1 MASKRWTHAGQQ
13 GAVMVEMALTLGIF
27 LVVLLALFE
36 FSLLM
41 FTWSKAVEATRAGS
55 RLAVVSTPVVSLASV
70 DCSVTQRVEVTC
82 DNTDC
87 GVVAARMRGLLPQ
100 LDPGQ
105 IHVAY
110 ACSDTGYA
118 LSPDELHVYDVTVS
132 IEGFQTTLAVPGLLG
147 FPLLVTMPD
156 FTTTRTSED
165 LHTP

>member
-1 MASKRWTHAGQQ
+1 MANKRVSRGQD

-27 LVVLLALFE
+27 LLILLALFE

-55 RLAVVSTPVVSLASV
+55 RLAVVSTPVTSLASL
-70 DCSVTQRVEVTC
+70 DCDVTRRIEVTC
-82 DNTDC
+82 AEASC
-87 GVVAARMRGLLPQ
+87 GALATRMRGLLPQ

-105 IHVAY
+105 IHVIY

-118 LSPDELHVYDVTVS
+118 HSPDELQILDVTVS
-132 IEGFQTTLAVPGLLG
+132 IEGFETTLAVPGLLG
-147 FPLLVTMPD
+147 FPLQVAMPA

-165 LHTP
+165 LYTP